1 MLCWYIYRRS
11 LSEIFRIN
19 VIASNDSNK
28 TPIMTLGSTT
38 FFHVRH
44 ANLYLACATR
54 TNVNAA
60 LVFEFIYRVISI
72 GRSYF
77 GKLDEEAVKNNFVL
91 IYELLDGAC
100 VRHGRTPSKLESVA
114 SDTTLAPHPLALA
127 LAEILDFGY
136 PQNSETDT
144 LKMYITTEGVKSEQ
158 AVVGLDHTPVLAGLL
173 LTPLMDTMQREDSS
187 KITIQATGAT
197 SWRRAD
203 VKYKKNE
210 AFVDVVES
218 VNLLMSSKGVHHAQ
232 STAQDPAHLVSVMTL
247 IHRHDTASGR

>member
-1 MLCWYIYRRS
+1 MSSACICDDDSARDASRRSHCLPLRVWSRIRPVLTRYQWLAYRRS

-100 VRHGRTPSKLESVA
+100 VHAEPHPHSRTTLQRASHGR
-114 SDTTLAPHPLALA
+114 
-127 LAEILDFGY
+127 
-136 PQNSETDT
+136 
-144 LKMYITTEGVKSEQ
+144 
-158 AVVGLDHTPVLAGLL
+158 
-173 LTPLMDTMQREDSS
+173 R
-187 KITIQATGAT
+187 
-197 SWRRAD
+197 
-203 VKYKKNE
+203 
-210 AFVDVVES
+210 
-218 VNLLMSSKGVHHAQ
+218 
-232 STAQDPAHLVSVMTL
+232 
-247 IHRHDTASGR
+247 